1 MPALVTASQLRAVLG
16 VSVSLYSDADLNNI
30 IETAEDAIGDFLIQW
45 KVGIDKHY
53 SATTT
58 ETTIHTTRP
67 HKFHEGATV
76 AISGVEAHVNG
87 NKTIS
92 EIVDPYTFRITT
104 TGAPVHTDWYNTI
117 PNGIAAE
124 NDLSQYDG
132 VDAVEEAVLQV
143 SIDVFQS
150 RLAAGGTQQALDY
163 TPAPYR
169 MGRTLLY
176 KITGLISK
184 YIDSNSQVG

>member
-1 MPALVTASQLRAVLG
+1 MPVLVTAAQLRAVLG
-16 VSVSLYSDADLNNI
+16 VPNTLYDDTALNAI
-30 IETAEDAIGDFLIQW
+30 IDTAEDAIGDFLIQW

-53 SATTT
+53 SETAT
-58 ETTIHTTRP
+58 ETTVHTTRP
-67 HKFHEGATV
+67 HKFYETQTV

-92 EIVDPYTFRITT
+92 AIVDDYTFRITT
-104 TGAPVHTDWYNTI
+104 TGAPIHQEYYHVI
-117 PNGIAAE
+117 PNGIAAK

-132 VDAVEEAVLQV
+132 LAAVEEAVLQV
-143 SIDVFQS
+143 AIDVFQS
-150 RLAAGGTQQALDY
+150 RLAAGGTSQALDF
-163 TPAPYR
+163 TPGPFR

-176 KITGLISK
+176 KVTGLISK

>member
-1 MPALVTASQLRAVLG
+1 MPALVTATQLRNVLG
-16 VSVSLYSDADLNNI
+16 VSVSLYSDADLESI

-53 SATTT
+53 SETAT
-58 ETTIHTTRP
+58 ESTIHTTRP
-67 HKFHEGATV
+67 HKFYETQTV
-76 AISGVEAHVNG
+76 VISGVEAHING

-92 EIVDPYTFRITT
+92 EIVDDYTFRITT
-104 TGAPVHTDWYNTI
+104 AGATIHTDYRNVI
-117 PNGIAAE
+117 PNGIATE
-124 NDLSQYDG
+124 NSLSQYDG
-132 VDAVEEAVLQV
+132 VDAVEEAVLQIAV
-143 SIDVFQS
+143 DVFQS

-176 KITGLISK
+176 KVTGLISK

>member
-1 MPALVTASQLRAVLG
+1 MPDLVTAAQLRAVLG
-16 VSVSLYSDADLNNI
+16 VPNTLYDDTALDAI
-30 IETAEDAIGDFLIQW
+30 IDTAEDAIGDFLIQW

-53 SATTT
+53 SETAT

-67 HKFHEGATV
+67 HKFYETQTV

-92 EIVDPYTFRITT
+92 SIVDDYTFKITT
-104 TGAPVHTDWYNTI
+104 TGAPVHQDYYHVI
-117 PNGIAAE
+117 PNGIATE
-124 NDLSQYDG
+124 NDISQYDG
-132 VDAVEEAVLQV
+132 IAAVEEAVLQIA
-143 SIDVFQS
+143 IDVFQS
-150 RLAAGGTQQALDY
+150 RLAAGGTQQALY
-163 TPAPYR
+163 FTPAPYR

-176 KITGLISK
+176 KVTGLISK

>member
-1 MPALVTASQLRAVLG
+1 MPDLVTAAQLRAVLG
-16 VSVSLYSDADLNNI
+16 VPNTLYDDTALDAI
-30 IETAEDAIGDFLIQW
+30 IDTAEDAIGDFLIQW

-53 SATTT
+53 SETAT

-67 HKFHEGATV
+67 HKFYETQTV

-92 EIVDPYTFRITT
+92 SIVDDYTFRITT
-104 TGAPVHTDWYNTI
+104 TGAPIHQDYYHVI

-124 NDLSQYDG
+124 NDISQYDG
-132 VDAVEEAVLQV
+132 IAAVEEAVLQIA
-143 SIDVFQS
+143 IDVFQS
-150 RLAAGGTQQALDY
+150 RLAAGGTQQSLDCI
-163 TPAPYR
+163 PAPYR

-176 KITGLISK
+176 KVTGLISK

>member
-1 MPALVTASQLRAVLG
+1 MPALVTATQLRNVLG
-16 VSVSLYSDADLNNI
+16 VSVSLYSDASLESI

-53 SATTT
+53 SETAT

-67 HKFHEGATV
+67 HKFYKTQTV

-92 EIVDPYTFRITT
+92 EIVDDYTFRITT
-104 TGAPVHTDWYNTI
+104 TGAPIHKDYRFVI

-132 VDAVEEAVLQV
+132 VDAVEEAVLQIAV
-143 SIDVFQS
+143 DVFQS

-176 KITGLISK
+176 
-184 YIDSNSQVG
+184 

>member
-1 MPALVTASQLRAVLG
+1 MPVLVTASELRAVLG
-16 VSVSLYSDADLNNI
+16 VPVALYSDAQLDSI

-67 HKFHEGATV
+67 HKFYDGQTV
-76 AISGVEAHVNG
+76 AVSGVEAHVNG

-104 TGAPVHTDWYNTI
+104 SGAPVHTEYYNVI

-124 NDLSQYDG
+124 NDLSQYNG
-132 VDAVEEAVLQV
+132 VDAVEEAVLQISV
-143 SIDVFQS
+143 DVFQS

-176 KITGLISK
+176 KVTGLISK

>member
-1 MPALVTASQLRAVLG
+1 MPVLVSAAELRAVLG
-16 VSVSLYSDADLNNI
+16 VSSSLYNDAALEAI
-30 IETAEDAIGDFLIQW
+30 IDTAEDAIGDFLTQW
-45 KVGIDKHY
+45 KVDVDAHRY
-53 SATTT
+53 ESATVAI
-58 ETTIHTTRP
+58 IHITRP
-67 HKFHEGATV
+67 HKFYVGQQITH
-76 AISGVEAHVNG
+76 SGVETRING
-87 NKTIS
+87 TKTVTV
-92 EIVDPYTFRITT
+92 IVDSYTYKIGV
-104 TGAPVHTDWYNTI
+104 TGATAHQDFNATI
-117 PNGIAAE
+117 PNGIAAA
-124 NDLSQYDG
+124 NDLSQYNN
-132 VDAVEEAVLQV
+132 VKAVEEAVLQI

>member
-1 MPALVTASQLRAVLG
+1 MPELVTAAQLRAVLG
-16 VSVSLYSDADLNNI
+16 VPNTLYDDTALDAI
-30 IETAEDAIGDFLIQW
+30 IDTSEDAIGDFLIQW

-53 SATTT
+53 SETAT

-67 HKFHEGATV
+67 HKFYETQTV

-92 EIVDPYTFRITT
+92 SIVDDYTFRITT
-104 TGAPVHTDWYNTI
+104 TGAKIHQDYYHVI

-132 VDAVEEAVLQV
+132 IAAVEEAVLQIAV
-143 SIDVFQS
+143 DVFQS
-150 RLAAGGTQQALDY
+150 RLAAGGTQQALDF

-176 KITGLISK
+176 KVTGLISK

>member
-1 MPALVTASQLRAVLG
+1 MPELVTAAQLRAVLG
-16 VSVSLYSDADLNNI
+16 VPNTLYDDTALDAI
-30 IETAEDAIGDFLIQW
+30 INTAEDAIGDFLIQW

-53 SATTT
+53 SETAT

-67 HKFHEGATV
+67 HKFYETQTV

-92 EIVDPYTFRITT
+92 SIVDDYTFKITT
-104 TGAPVHTDWYNTI
+104 TGAPVHQDYYHVI

-124 NDLSQYDG
+124 NDISQYDG
-132 VDAVEEAVLQV
+132 IAAVEEAVLQIA
-143 SIDVFQS
+143 IDVFQS
-150 RLAAGGTQQALDY
+150 RLAAGGTQQALDF

-176 KITGLISK
+176 KVTGLISK

>member
-104 TGAPVHTDWYNTI
+104 SGAPVHTDWYNVI

>member
-16 VSVSLYSDADLNNI
+16 VSVSLYSDAALESI

-53 SATTT
+53 SETTT
-58 ETTIHTTRP
+58 ESTIHTTRP
-67 HKFHEGATV
+67 HKFYETQTV
-76 AISGVEAHVNG
+76 AISGVEAHING
-87 NKTIS
+87 SKTIS
-92 EIVDPYTFRITT
+92 EIVDPYTFKITT
-104 TGAPVHTDWYNTI
+104 TGATVHTDWRNVI
-117 PNGIAAE
+117 PNGVAAE
-124 NDLSQYDG
+124 NDLSQYDS
-132 VDAVEEAVLQV
+132 VDAIEEAVLQISV
-143 SIDVFQS
+143 DVFQS

-176 KITGLISK
+176 KVTGLISK

>member
-1 MPALVTASQLRAVLG
+1 MPDLVTAAQLRAVLG
-16 VSVSLYSDADLNNI
+16 VPNTLYDDTALDAI
-30 IETAEDAIGDFLIQW
+30 IDTAEDAIGDFLIQW

-53 SATTT
+53 SETAT

-67 HKFHEGATV
+67 HKFYETQTV

-92 EIVDPYTFRITT
+92 SIVDDYTFKITT
-104 TGAPVHTDWYNTI
+104 SGAPIHQDYYHVI

-124 NDLSQYDG
+124 NDISQYDG
-132 VDAVEEAVLQV
+132 IAAVEEAVLQIA
-143 SIDVFQS
+143 IDVFQS
-150 RLAAGGTQQALDY
+150 RLAAGGTQQSLDFI
-163 TPAPYR
+163 PAPYR

-176 KITGLISK
+176 KVTGLISK

>member
-1 MPALVTASQLRAVLG
+1 MPVLVTASELRAVLG
-16 VSVSLYSDADLNNI
+16 VPVALYSDAQLDSI
-30 IETAEDAIGDFLIQW
+30 IETSEDAIGDFLIQW

-76 AISGVEAHVNG
+76 AISGAEAHVNG

-92 EIVDPYTFRITT
+92 EIVDPYIFRITT

-124 NDLSQYDG
+124 NDLSQYNG
-132 VDAVEEAVLQV
+132 IDAVEEAVLQIAV
-143 SIDVFQS
+143 DVFQS

>member
-1 MPALVTASQLRAVLG
+1 MPELVTAAQLRAVLG
-16 VSVSLYSDADLNNI
+16 VSSSLYNDAALEAI
-30 IETAEDAIGDFLIQW
+30 IDTSEDAIGDFLIQW
-45 KVGIDKHY
+45 KVGIDRH
-53 SATTT
+53 ACPIAT

-67 HKFHEGATV
+67 HKFHEGQTV

-92 EIVDPYTFRITT
+92 AIVDDYTFKITN
-104 TGAPVHTDWYNTI
+104 AAVPVHQEFYNII

-132 VDAVEEAVLQV
+132 VASIEEAVLQV
-143 SIDVFQS
+143 AIDVFQS
-150 RLAAGGTQQALDY
+150 RLAAGGTQQALDF

>member
-1 MPALVTASQLRAVLG
+1 MPDLVTAAQLRAVLG
-16 VSVSLYSDADLNNI
+16 VPNTLYDDTALDAI
-30 IETAEDAIGDFLIQW
+30 INTAEDAIGDFLIQW

-53 SATTT
+53 SETAT

-67 HKFHEGATV
+67 HKFYETQTV

-92 EIVDPYTFRITT
+92 SIVDDYTFKITT
-104 TGAPVHTDWYNTI
+104 SGAPIHQDYYHVI

-124 NDLSQYDG
+124 NDISQYDG
-132 VDAVEEAVLQV
+132 IAAVEEAVLQIA
-143 SIDVFQS
+143 IDVFQS
-150 RLAAGGTQQALDY
+150 RLAAGGTQQSLDFI
-163 TPAPYR
+163 PAPYR

-176 KITGLISK
+176 KVTGLISK

>member
-1 MPALVTASQLRAVLG
+1 MPELVTAAQLRAVLG
-16 VSVSLYSDADLNNI
+16 VPNTLYDDTALNAI
-30 IETAEDAIGDFLIQW
+30 IDTSEDAIGDFLIQW

-53 SATTT
+53 SETAT

-67 HKFHEGATV
+67 HKFYEGQTV
-76 AISGVEAHVNG
+76 AISEVEAHVNG

-92 EIVDPYTFRITT
+92 SIVDDYTFRITT
-104 TGAPVHTDWYNTI
+104 TGAPIHQDYYHVI

-132 VDAVEEAVLQV
+132 VAAVEEAVLQIA
-143 SIDVFQS
+143 IDVFQS
-150 RLAAGGTQQALDY
+150 RLAAGGTSQALDF

-176 KITGLISK
+176 KVTGLISK

>member
-1 MPALVTASQLRAVLG
+1 MPDLVTAAQLRAVLG
-16 VSVSLYSDADLNNI
+16 VPNTLYDDTALEAI
-30 IETAEDAIGDFLIQW
+30 IDTAEDAIGDFLIQW

-53 SATTT
+53 SETAT

-67 HKFHEGATV
+67 HKFYETQTV

-92 EIVDPYTFRITT
+92 SIVDDHTFRITT
-104 TGAPVHTDWYNTI
+104 TGAPVHQDYYHVI

-124 NDLSQYDG
+124 NDISQYDG
-132 VDAVEEAVLQV
+132 IAAVEEAVLQIA
-143 SIDVFQS
+143 IDVFQS
-150 RLAAGGTQQALDY
+150 RLAAGGTQQALDF
-163 TPAPYR
+163 TVGPYR

-176 KITGLISK
+176 KVTGLISK

>member
-53 SATTT
+53 SEKAT

-67 HKFHEGATV
+67 HKFYETQTI

-92 EIVDPYTFRITT
+92 EIVDDYTFRITT
-104 TGAPVHTDWYNTI
+104 TGAPIHTDYRFVI

-132 VDAVEEAVLQV
+132 VDAVEEAVLQIAV
-143 SIDVFQS
+143 DVFQS

-176 KITGLISK
+176 KVTGLISK

>member
-16 VSVSLYSDADLNNI
+16 VSVSLYSDAALESI

-53 SATTT
+53 SETTT
-58 ETTIHTTRP
+58 ESTIHTTRP
-67 HKFHEGATV
+67 HKFYETQTV
-76 AISGVEAHVNG
+76 AISGVEAHING
-87 NKTIS
+87 SKTIS
-92 EIVDPYTFRITT
+92 EIVDPYTFKITT
-104 TGAPVHTDWYNTI
+104 TGATVHTDWRNVI
-117 PNGIAAE
+117 PNGVAAE

-132 VDAVEEAVLQV
+132 VDAIEEAVLQISV
-143 SIDVFQS
+143 DVFQS

-176 KITGLISK
+176 KVTGLISK

>member
-1 MPALVTASQLRAVLG
+1 MPELVTAAQLRAVLG
-16 VSVSLYSDADLNNI
+16 VPNTLYDDTALDAI
-30 IETAEDAIGDFLIQW
+30 IDTSEDAIGDFLIQW

-53 SATTT
+53 SETAT

-67 HKFHEGATV
+67 HKFYETQTV

-92 EIVDPYTFRITT
+92 SIVDDYTFRITT
-104 TGAPVHTDWYNTI
+104 TGAPVHQDYYHVI

-124 NDLSQYDG
+124 NDISQYDG
-132 VDAVEEAVLQV
+132 IAAVEEAVLQIAV
-143 SIDVFQS
+143 DVFQS

-176 KITGLISK
+176 KVTGLISK

>member
-104 TGAPVHTDWYNTI
+104 SGAPVHTEWYNVI

>member
-1 MPALVTASQLRAVLG
+1 MPELVTAAQLRAVLG
-16 VSVSLYSDADLNNI
+16 VPISLYDDNALNAI
-30 IETAEDAIGDFLIQW
+30 IDTAEDAIGDFLIQW

-53 SATTT
+53 SETAT

-67 HKFHEGATV
+67 HKFYEGQTV
-76 AISGVEAHVNG
+76 AISEVEAHING

-92 EIVDPYTFRITT
+92 AIVDDYTFRITT
-104 TGAPVHTDWYNTI
+104 TGAPIHQEYYHVI

-132 VDAVEEAVLQV
+132 VAAVEEAVLQV
-143 SIDVFQS
+143 AIDVFQS
-150 RLAAGGTQQALDY
+150 RLAAGGTSQALDF
-163 TPAPYR
+163 TPGPFR

-176 KITGLISK
+176 KVTGLISK

>member
-1 MPALVTASQLRAVLG
+1 MPDLVTAAQLRAVLG
-16 VSVSLYSDADLNNI
+16 VPNTLYDDNSLNAI
-30 IETAEDAIGDFLIQW
+30 ITTAEDAIGDFLIQW

-53 SATTT
+53 SETAT

-67 HKFHEGATV
+67 HKFYETQTV

-92 EIVDPYTFRITT
+92 SIVDDYTFKITT
-104 TGAPVHTDWYNTI
+104 TGAPIHQDYYHVI

-124 NDLSQYDG
+124 NDISQYDG
-132 VDAVEEAVLQV
+132 IAAVEEAVLQIA
-143 SIDVFQS
+143 IDVFQS
-150 RLAAGGTQQALDY
+150 RLAAGGTQQALDF

-176 KITGLISK
+176 KVTGLISK

>member
-1 MPALVTASQLRAVLG
+1 MPALVTATQLRNVLG
-16 VSVSLYSDADLNNI
+16 VSVSLYSDASLESI

-53 SATTT
+53 SEKAT

-67 HKFHEGATV
+67 HKFYETQIV
-76 AISGVEAHVNG
+76 TISGVEAHVNG

-92 EIVDPYTFRITT
+92 AIVDDYTFRITT
-104 TGAPVHTDWYNTI
+104 TGAPIHTDYRFVI

-132 VDAVEEAVLQV
+132 VDAVEEAVLQIAV
-143 SIDVFQS
+143 DVFQS

-176 KITGLISK
+176 KVTGLISK

>member
-1 MPALVTASQLRAVLG
+1 MPELVTAAQLRAVLG
-16 VSVSLYSDADLNNI
+16 VPNTLYDDTALEAI
-30 IETAEDAIGDFLIQW
+30 IDTAEDAIGDFLIQW

-53 SATTT
+53 SETAT

-67 HKFHEGATV
+67 HKFYETQTV

-92 EIVDPYTFRITT
+92 SIVDDYTFRITT
-104 TGAPVHTDWYNTI
+104 TGAPVHQDYYHVI

-132 VDAVEEAVLQV
+132 IAAVEEAVLQIA
-143 SIDVFQS
+143 IDVFQS
-150 RLAAGGTQQALDY
+150 RLAAGGTQQALDF

-176 KITGLISK
+176 KVTGLISK

>member
-1 MPALVTASQLRAVLG
+1 MPELVTAAQLRAVLG
-16 VSVSLYSDADLNNI
+16 VPNTLYDDTALDAI
-30 IETAEDAIGDFLIQW
+30 IDTAEDAIGDFLIQW

-53 SATTT
+53 SETAT

-67 HKFHEGATV
+67 HKFYETQTV

-92 EIVDPYTFRITT
+92 SIVDDYTFKITT
-104 TGAPVHTDWYNTI
+104 TGAPVHQDYYHVI
-117 PNGIAAE
+117 PNGIATE
-124 NDLSQYDG
+124 NDISQYDG
-132 VDAVEEAVLQV
+132 IAAVEEAVLQIA
-143 SIDVFQS
+143 IDVFQS
-150 RLAAGGTQQALDY
+150 RLAAGGTQQALDF

-176 KITGLISK
+176 KVTGLISK

>member
-1 MPALVTASQLRAVLG
+1 MPELVTAAQLRAVLG
-16 VSVSLYSDADLNNI
+16 VPNTLYDDTALDAI
-30 IETAEDAIGDFLIQW
+30 INTAEDAIGDFLIQW

-53 SATTT
+53 SETAT

-67 HKFHEGATV
+67 HKFYETQTV

-92 EIVDPYTFRITT
+92 SIVDDYTFKITT
-104 TGAPVHTDWYNTI
+104 SGAPIHQDYYHVI

-124 NDLSQYDG
+124 NDISQYDG
-132 VDAVEEAVLQV
+132 IAAVEEAVLQIA
-143 SIDVFQS
+143 IDVFQS
-150 RLAAGGTQQALDY
+150 RLAAGGTQQSLDFI
-163 TPAPYR
+163 PAPYR

-176 KITGLISK
+176 KVTGLISK

>member
-1 MPALVTASQLRAVLG
+1 MPELVTAAQLRAVLG
-16 VSVSLYSDADLNNI
+16 VPNTLYDDTALEAI
-30 IETAEDAIGDFLIQW
+30 INTAEDAIGDFLIQW

-53 SATTT
+53 SETAT

-67 HKFHEGATV
+67 HKFYETQTV

-92 EIVDPYTFRITT
+92 SIVDDYTFRITS
-104 TGAPVHTDWYNTI
+104 TGAPVHQDYYHVI

-124 NDLSQYDG
+124 NDISQYDG
-132 VDAVEEAVLQV
+132 IAAVEEAVLQIA
-143 SIDVFQS
+143 IDVFQS
-150 RLAAGGTQQALDY
+150 RLAAGGTQQALDF

-176 KITGLISK
+176 KVTGLISK